1 MKSKTSLPK
10 KPSQAKQKVHRE
22 VIDTLPK
29 WTPFALMLFTFL
41 LYTKALVNGITNFDD
56 DFYIVNN
63 PYLKDFSWNGVN
75 AIFSSFYQANYH
87 PFTTMIYFFEYNWFG
102 LNPLPYHLLNVLLH
116 VLNVF
121 LVFKFVERL
130 SGKQMTALIV
140 AVLFAVHPL
149 HVESVAW
156 ISELKDVLYSCFF
169 LLSMLAYLRYM
180 KSGFQ
185 MRDYWAS
192 LLLFLAS
199 LFSKSAAVTLPLLLI
214 AIDIYK
220 GRKLNTKSILE
231 KLPFILLSLLFG
243 VLTMLSQKAQGSIN
257 VQMFTFNPI
266 TRFFFL
272 TSAISFYFI
281 KLILPFGLSSMNYY
295 PILHNG
301 ILPWQYYASILVIF
315 FVIWFTFRKSPIRK
329 EITFGVSFFIISIS
343 VMLQI
348 ISVGSALTAERYTYI
363 SYIGLFY
370 ILGQW
375 ITSLASGQRKNTVI
389 GILCFLILVFS
400 VQTFARISVWQNGN
414 TIDEDIIEH
423 NPNVYIGY
431 WMRGNLKRTQ
441 SDFQGALQ
449 DYSKA
454 IKLDPFSDDSY
465 YNRGNIY
472 DRLGDPKSAI
482 PDYNQAIKLNP
493 KLADSYNNRGW
504 AYFETG
510 DSIAAL
516 TDIDKAI
523 SINPRYVQAYN
534 NRGWI
539 KFKAGNA
546 KEALPDFEKAI
557 EIQPEFL
564 TAYYNRAL
572 VKIELKDYD
581 GAIADYSFL
590 SKRRPKDSNIY
601 YNMGII
607 YLDKK
612 DTADACRNWN
622 YAISMGSNPSRELAE
637 KYCH

>member
-169 LLSMLAYLRYM
+169 LLSMLVYLRYM

-601 YNMGII
+601 
-607 YLDKK
+607 
-612 DTADACRNWN
+612 
-622 YAISMGSNPSRELAE
+622 
-637 KYCH
+637 